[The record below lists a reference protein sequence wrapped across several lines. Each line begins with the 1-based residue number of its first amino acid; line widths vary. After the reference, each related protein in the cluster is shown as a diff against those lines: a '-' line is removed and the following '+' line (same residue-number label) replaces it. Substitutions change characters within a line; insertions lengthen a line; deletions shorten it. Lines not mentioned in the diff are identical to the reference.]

1 MKEDGRK
8 LSKEQQVEA
17 RRRAMLL
24 VKKGWREHDIAE
36 AVGVHPRTVQQWK
49 QHQRE
54 HGTAALLCDERG
66 RKHGDKR
73 LMSAKQEKEVRRLI
87 TDKLPEQLKLPF
99 ALWTRKAVAQ
109 LLDKRF
115 GLKLPVRTM
124 GLYLKRWGLL
134 RCAHP
139 CGAACGW
146 LSRSARLTPQKP
158 LKKAYE
164 QRPKEVQAWLEQ
176 KYPQIAA
183 QAKAEGAEIYWGDQT
198 GVNNQPNAVRG
209 YAPRG
214 ETPEIKQMSKRFGS
228 SMMSAV
234 SNRGSSRWM
243 VYKGALDARLLIR
256 FLERLVRSMQG
267 RKVYL
272 ILDNLRV
279 HHSKPVKQW
288 LEQHQE
294 QIAVHHLPSYSPEL
308 NPDERLN
315 RALKSKL
322 GVLPAARSERELQKQ
337 IIGQMRSCQRQP
349 EQVRAF
355 FKSALTQYAA

>member
-1 MKEDGRK
+1 MLWKRRMKEDGRK

-17 RRRAMLL
+17 RRRATLL
-24 VKKGWREHDIAE
+24 VKKGWSERDIAE

-49 QHQRE
+49 QHERE
-54 HGTAALLCDERG
+54 HGTRALLCDERG
-66 RKHGDKR
+66 RKPGEKR
-73 LMSAKQEKEVRRLI
+73 LMSAAQEKEVQKLI

-109 LLDKRF
+109 LLAKRF
-115 GLKLPVRTM
+115 SLKLPVRTM
-124 GLYLKRWGLL
+124 GLYLKRWGF
-134 RCAHP
+134 
-139 CGAACGW
+139 
-146 LSRSARLTPQKP
+146 TPQKP
-158 LKKAYE
+158 LKRAYE
-164 QRPKEVQAWLEQ
+164 QRPKEVKEWLEQ
-176 KYPQIAA
+176 KYPQIAV

-198 GVNNQPNAVRG
+198 GINNQPNTVRG

-234 SNRGSSRWM
+234 SNRGSARWM
-243 VYKGALDARLLIR
+243 VYKGALDSALLIR
-256 FLERLVRSMQG
+256 FLERLVRSMKG

-279 HHSKPVKQW
+279 HHSKPVKKW
-288 LEQHQE
+288 LAQHQE

-315 RALKSKL
+315 RSLKSRL
-322 GVLPAARSERELQKQ
+322 GHLPAARNERELQEQ
-337 IIGQMRSCQRQP
+337 IIGQMRSCQKQP
-349 EQVRAF
+349 QQVRAF
-355 FKSALTQYAA
+355 FNSNSTRYAA